1 MITFDS
7 LRNDLKMLGVSS
19 GDLLFLRISYK
30 AIGRVE
36 GGPKTF
42 VDALL
47 DVVGKEGTIV
57 VTAFPSRYS
66 SFMRFFYNLN
76 SATLL

>member
-7 LRNDLKMLGVSS
+7 LRNDLKALGVSS

-57 VTAFPSRYS
+57 AYHLF
-66 SFMRFFYNLN
+66 
-76 SATLL
+76 LLDIVPLQDYFINIVFLK

>member
-47 DVVGKEGTIV
+47 DVVEMCIRDRVRTV
-57 VTAFPSRYS
+57 
-66 SFMRFFYNLN
+66 
-76 SATLL
+76 LLSM